1 MRTVNHTAAALR
13 ARRLAGEKIPQIPL
27 VYVGIDAAP
36 QRWAI
41 CSVPL
46 VWGGYTWE
54 PLDIAIGSVTD
65 AVQQADGIRL
75 TLPAVTAPQLA
86 LAAQDLEG
94 SAVTIYLADVDPDTA
109 AVADAMQ
116 VWAGEVDQTGWQ
128 DGPQA
133 VAHIRAEP
141 VAAVALR
148 DRVSR
153 YTNDEQQRLNP
164 GDTSLDFDP
173 LTDAAPMVW
182 PAASYFRV

>member
-1 MRTVNHTAAALR
+1 MRTVNPTAAALR

-54 PLDIAIGSVTD
+54 PLDIAIGSLTD
-65 AVQQADGIRL
+65 AVQQAGDVKL
-75 TLPAVTAPQLA
+75 TLPAVTPAQLA

-94 SAVTIYLADVDPDTA
+94 SPVTVSAADVDPDTA
-109 AVADAMQ
+109 AVADAVQ
-116 VWAGEVDQTGWQ
+116 LWAGELDQTGWQ

-133 VAHIRAEP
+133 VAHFGAES
-141 VAAVALR
+141 AESVALR

-153 YTNDEQQRLNP
+153 YTNDEQQRLFP
-164 GDTSLDFDP
+164 GDTSLDVDP
-173 LTDAAPMVW
+173 LTDAAPQVW
-182 PAASYFRV
+182 PAASFGRI